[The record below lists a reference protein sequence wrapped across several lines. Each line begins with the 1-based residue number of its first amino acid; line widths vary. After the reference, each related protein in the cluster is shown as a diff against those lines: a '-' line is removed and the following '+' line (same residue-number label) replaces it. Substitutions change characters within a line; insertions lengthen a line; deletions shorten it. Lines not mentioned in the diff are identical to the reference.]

1 MPLVYHGDVRLSIGN
16 IQSRERTLM
25 RELGFGITAI
35 AELARLVQMQNAFLR
50 GRIV

>member
-1 MPLVYHGDVRLSIGN
+1 MIHRARP
-16 IQSRERTLM
+16 TLD
-25 RELGFGITAI
+25 RAI